1 MSNFEEKI
9 LFAERHF
16 DEKGN
21 IFMDKFV
28 ETNNP
33 DCKFIWY
40 KYKNSKKEMF
50 YSCNHEKEFYKFV
63 EDNYGKKIDKEVAM
77 TKTKEFKFRLT
88 EKEFEE
94 MRELAEQEGRT
105 MSNLLRYLVAKERK
119 EMGEREK

>member
-40 KYKNSKKEMF
+40 KYRFANKEIIYEFHYVLSDYSIWMRVFAYWESTINLTYDVIKNILTVASK
-50 YSCNHEKEFYKFV
+50 
-63 EDNYGKKIDKEVAM
+63 
-77 TKTKEFKFRLT
+77 
-88 EKEFEE
+88 
-94 MRELAEQEGRT
+94 EGIW
-105 MSNLLRYLVAKERK
+105 
-119 EMGEREK
+119 